1 MDLLRRLEKER
12 GVRIVPDTP
21 DDQKERASR
30 PKPLTAKEFT
40 RFQEQLTKRYDDET
54 LAYHLARLGNEL
66 GPVYREVILELPDW
80 VLVIVLEWLHPEA
93 DCWKMTG
100 EMSVGVVF
108 VESSRSGGPT
118 FSTAERSDIC
128 NEIIAG
134 LNWLS
139 AAHPGRN
146 LRWVYDFQFIS
157 IDVADGDDQS
167 DEAYWRDPAMSQVS
181 YHQNT
186 YPGTWGAV
194 AEYREDMRL
203 RNNSEHAITVF
214 ATPYGTEWHAYAS
227 GSRLTL
233 ARRNNWGNWGL
244 GALDRIT
251 SHEVCHL
258 FGAADEY
265 TGSGT
270 PCNTC
275 NSLHGCDQ
283 VRNGNC
289 GACADSRE
297 DCVMDANAG
306 RLCSWTRGQI
316 GWSHLFVEL
325 TTADDAWAGTDDDV
339 VLDIG
344 ERTFVL
350 DNTGVDDRERGDVQ
364 GYALWVPDLDRE
376 EIKRILIRKG
386 ADGFSGGW
394 KLARIRV
401 WFRGDLICDRSPNRW
416 LEDETLT
423 WAGCTIDNDWV
434 NTLRV
439 RISTADVGWAGTD
452 DDVTIRLAGR
462 TWTLDNSWHND
473 FERGNTDTFDLDPGT
488 GLRRSAISSVRI
500 HKSQD
505 GWGGGWKLKGVQV
518 IANGSTLYD
527 NQSINRWL
535 EDSDR
540 TWVGSL

>member
-1 MDLLRRLEKER
+1 
-12 GVRIVPDTP
+12 
-21 DDQKERASR
+21 
-30 PKPLTAKEFT
+30 
-40 RFQEQLTKRYDDET
+40 
-54 LAYHLARLGNEL
+54 
-66 GPVYREVILELPDW
+66 
-80 VLVIVLEWLHPEA
+80 
-93 DCWKMTG
+93 MTG

-214 ATPYGTEWHAYAS
+214 ATPYGTDWHAYAS

-289 GACADSRE
+289 GACADFRE